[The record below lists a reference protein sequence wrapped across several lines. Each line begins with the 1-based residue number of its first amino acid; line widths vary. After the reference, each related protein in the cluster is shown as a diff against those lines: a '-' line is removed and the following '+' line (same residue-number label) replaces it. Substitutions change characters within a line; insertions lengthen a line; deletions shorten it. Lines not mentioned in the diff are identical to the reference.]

1 MFCLYSLLGI
11 LWCHVL
17 YLNLFE
23 FIFVYDVR
31 EWSNFIDSEVAV
43 QLSQHHLLKSL
54 SFLCCLFLP
63 PLCGLVDYRCVGSF
77 LCYYVPLICI
87 SVFVPIPWLL
97 WLCGIVWMKA
107 WRVMPSALFFFLR
120 IVLTIWGLL
129 WFHINFRIICP
140 SSEHLPLLN
149 FPVESWNSSVKF
161 ISQVTISASLD
172 RRHCWGSAGG

>member
-1 MFCLYSLLGI
+1 MFCLCSLLGI

-31 EWSNFIDSEVAV
+31 EWSNFFDSKVAV
-43 QLSQHHLLKSL
+43 QPSQHHLLKSL
-54 SFLCCLFLP
+54 SFLCCIFSP
-63 PLCGLVDYRCVGSF
+63 PFCGLTDYRCVGLF
-77 LCYYVPLICI
+77 LCSYAPLIYM
-87 SVFVPIPWLL
+87 SVSVPILSLL
-97 WLCGIVWMKA
+97 WLCSIVWMKA

-129 WFHINFRIICP
+129 CFHINFRIICP
-140 SSEHLPLLN
+140 SSVHLLLLS
-149 FPVESWNSSVKF
+149 FPVESWNSSVNF

>member
-1 MFCLYSLLGI
+1 MFSSRNFMTSCLIFRS
-11 LWCHVL
+11 
-17 YLNLFE
+17 LNLFA

-54 SFLCCLFLP
+54 SFLCCIFLP
-63 PLCGLVDYRCVGSF
+63 PFCRLIDCRCVGLF
-77 LCYYVPLICI
+77 LCYYVPLIYI
-87 SVFVPIPWLL
+87 SVFVPILWFL
-97 WLCGIVWMKA
+97 WLCSTVWMKA
-107 WRVMPSALFFFLR
+107 WRVMPSALFFFLG

-140 SSEHLPLLN
+140 SSEHLPLN
-149 FPVESWNSSVKF
+149 F

-172 RRHCWGSAGG
+172 RREALLRECWRINTCHLS